1 MENPEQIRKPFILR
15 LTSIIALTY
24 HLVFLIIF
32 LIGVFF
38 NGFLSKALENYFPVG
53 IEQKQLL
60 FFSIFGALIYSL
72 SVTGLIYIR
81 RLKKI
86 GLLMF
91 SISISAFFILKMI
104 IWNISLLNLLINI
117 AFIIIFTTYIKR
129 FK

>member
-1 MENPEQIRKPFILR
+1 MKNPEPIRKPFILK

-32 LIGVFF
+32 LIGIFF
-38 NGFLSKALENYFPVG
+38 NTFISEALENYFPERIG
-53 IEQKQLL
+53 QKQLL
-60 FFSIFGALIYSL
+60 YFSLFGTLLFSG
-72 SVTGLIYIR
+72 SVIGLLFIR
-81 RLKKI
+81 RLKKS

-91 SISISAFFILKMI
+91 SISTSIFFITKMI

-117 AFIIIFTTYIKR
+117 IFIIIFSTYIKR

>member
-1 MENPEQIRKPFILR
+1 MENPEQVRKPFILR

-24 HLVFLIIF
+24 HLVFLLIF
-32 LIGVFF
+32 LTGIFL
-38 NGFLSKALENYFPVG
+38 NRFLSEALENYFPEG
-53 IEQKQLL
+53 IGKSQLL
-60 FFSIFGALIYSL
+60 YFSLFGALTFAG
-72 SVTGLIYIR
+72 SVTGLLLIR

-91 SISISAFFILKMI
+91 SISVSVFFITKMI

-117 AFIIIFTTYIKR
+117 IFIIIFTAFIKR